1 MGFFSNIYGGVFLLK
16 VINYFLTAKSHQL
29 FLQKSTN
36 IDFSFCCEY
45 ESWQYCQK
53 NIHLKDI
60 SPVML
65 KLFVFIIIL
74 QILFCHTN
82 QKNVLQK
89 EVDWTFEGYFLTVE
103 PSP

>member
-1 MGFFSNIYGGVFLLK
+1 
-16 VINYFLTAKSHQL
+16 
-29 FLQKSTN
+29 
-36 IDFSFCCEY
+36 
-45 ESWQYCQK
+45 
-53 NIHLKDI
+53 
-60 SPVML
+60 ML